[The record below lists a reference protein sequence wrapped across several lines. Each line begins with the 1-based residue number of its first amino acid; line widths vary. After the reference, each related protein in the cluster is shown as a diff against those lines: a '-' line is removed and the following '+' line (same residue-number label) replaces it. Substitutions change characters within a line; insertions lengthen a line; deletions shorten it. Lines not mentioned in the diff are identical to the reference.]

1 MKRDVDYIGI
11 LKKTGKFVLIFHAVF
26 IISIAA
32 LSVIYIF
39 VNPPLSTLQIYRAVF
54 NGYSAR
60 KHYNISLK
68 NVPGKY
74 QRLLVDTED
83 PKFYRHHGIDPEA
96 MATALKTNL
105 RYGKKLSGASTIT
118 QQLTRTLF
126 LFPDK
131 FFIRKYLEIIGAL
144 TLDTIVPKKRI
155 LELYFNNAEW
165 GRGIYGIQS
174 ASYYYFGSSLNSLSE
189 DQVLRL
195 LSLLPS
201 PCRYSPETFER
212 RGRLRTRYNNL
223 TETLDEMNSRIQK
236 NSTKTAVQNPQ
247 INQTPINTLDGP
259 ETPK

>member
-1 MKRDVDYIGI
+1 MKIDVDYRRIF
-11 LKKTGKFVLIFHAVF
+11 KKTVKYVLIFHAVF
-26 IISIAA
+26 IAFITA
-32 LSVIYIF
+32 LSVLYLYI
-39 VNPPLSTLQIYRAVF
+39 NPPLTTLQLYRAVF
-54 NGYSAR
+54 NGYDSR

-68 NVPGKY
+68 SIPGKY
-74 QRLLVDTED
+74 QRLLVSTED
-83 PKFYRHHGIDPEA
+83 PKFYRHYGIDTDA
-96 MATALKTNL
+96 MLTALKTNW

-131 FFIRKYLEIIGAL
+131 FYIRKYLEVIGAL
-144 TLDTIVPKKRI
+144 TLDAVIPKKRI

-174 ASYYYFGSSLNSLSE
+174 ASYYYFGCSLMSLSD

-223 TETLDEMNSRIQK
+223 NERLEVINSKI
-236 NSTKTAVQNPQ
+236 
-247 INQTPINTLDGP
+247 
-259 ETPK
+259 